1 MGNSVLTGTIGYLG
15 HDPELFDDSIKNNIL
30 MGENEDTETYL
41 KAVCFDREVA
51 EMEQGPDTVVGSGG
65 VRLSGGQAKRLAL
78 ARTLCHK
85 RPVLILDDP
94 FSALD
99 RNTEQEVYTNLK
111 AMTSDSIV
119 ILLSHRLYL
128 FPEMDQVI
136 WMEHGHAAVGTLR
149 RSWKNTRI
157 CKTFMRSRRREVR
170 RRK

>member
-1 MGNSVLTGTIGYLG
+1 MHLR
-15 HDPELFDDSIKNNIL
+15 ELCAI
-30 MGENEDTETYL
+30 
-41 KAVCFDREVA
+41 
-51 EMEQGPDTVVGSGG
+51 
-65 VRLSGGQAKRLAL
+65 
-78 ARTLCHK
+78 K

-136 WMEHGHAAVGTLR
+136 WMEHGHAAVGTHEEIMEKYPEYARLYEEQTKG
-149 RSWKNTRI
+149 STAEKVNAGKCAET
-157 CKTFMRSRRREVR
+157 EQG
-170 RRK
+170 RKERGRAE

>member
-1 MGNSVLTGTIGYLG
+1 MIEKLQRWNRDLTRLW
-15 HDPELFDDSIKNNIL
+15 
-30 MGENEDTETYL
+30 
-41 KAVCFDREVA
+41 EV
-51 EMEQGPDTVVGSGG
+51 EESE
-65 VRLSGGQAKRLAL
+65 LSGGQAKRLAL

-136 WMEHGHAAVGTLR
+136 WMEHGHAAVGTHEEIMEKYPEYARLYEEQTKG
-149 RSWKNTRI
+149 STAEKVNAGKCAET
-157 CKTFMRSRRREVR
+157 EQG
-170 RRK
+170 RKERGRAE

>member
-1 MGNSVLTGTIGYLG
+1 MGN
-15 HDPELFDDSIKNNIL
+15 
-30 MGENEDTETYL
+30 
-41 KAVCFDREVA
+41 
-51 EMEQGPDTVVGSGG
+51 GG

-99 RNTEQEVYTNLK
+99 RNTEQEVYANLK
-111 AMTSDSIV
+111 MMASDSIV

-136 WMEHGHAAVGTLR
+136 WMEHGHAAVGTHEEIMKKYPEYAKLYEEQTK
-149 RSWKNTRI
+149 SSTVENGKSEKEKLLTEQVQV
-157 CKTFMRSRRREVR
+157 CE
-170 RRK
+170 